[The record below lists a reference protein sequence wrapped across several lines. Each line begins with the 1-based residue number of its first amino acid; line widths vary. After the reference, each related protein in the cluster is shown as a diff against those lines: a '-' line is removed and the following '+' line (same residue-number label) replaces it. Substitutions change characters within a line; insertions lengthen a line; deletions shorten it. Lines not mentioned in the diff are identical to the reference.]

1 MQDCPE
7 VLEEELSA
15 DAGNLSEAF
24 LCPDHRDFG
33 ITDDTLFITS
43 YANGKLTVE
52 VLDDSDDENEA
63 M

>member
-1 MQDCPE
+1 MI
-7 VLEEELSA
+7 
-15 DAGNLSEAF
+15 
-24 LCPDHRDFG
+24 PDYERKDSMETRKLKLTLPDEIIRDFG

-52 VLDDSDDENEA
+52 MIDDSDDENEA

>member
-1 MQDCPE
+1 MATRK
-7 VLEEELSA
+7 LMLT
-15 DAGNLSEAF
+15 F
-24 LCPDHRDFG
+24 PDEIIRDFG

-52 VLDDSDDENEA
+52 MIDDSDDENEA

>member
-1 MQDCPE
+1 MIPDYE
-7 VLEEELSA
+7 RKDSMETRKLMLTLS
-15 DAGNLSEAF
+15 DEII
-24 LCPDHRDFG
+24 RDFG

-52 VLDDSDDENEA
+52 VLDDSDEENEA

>member
-1 MQDCPE
+1 MIPDYE
-7 VLEEELSA
+7 RKDSMETRKLMLTLS
-15 DAGNLSEAF
+15 DEII
-24 LCPDHRDFG
+24 RDFG